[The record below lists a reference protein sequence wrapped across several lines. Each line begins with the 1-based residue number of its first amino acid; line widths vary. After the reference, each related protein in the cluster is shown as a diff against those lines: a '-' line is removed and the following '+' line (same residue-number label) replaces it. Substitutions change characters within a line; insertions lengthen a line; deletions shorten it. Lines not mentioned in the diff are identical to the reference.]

1 MNEINSN
8 LYDLD
13 MERSIL
19 SAILFEQDNLG
30 EIYDIIDA
38 KDFYLKGHAD
48 IFLAMQSCL
57 NSDDPVDIAFVKKH
71 LGAKFDEEVF
81 NSVLT
86 TNSILDIKNFSASVL
101 CVTGLNSVLL
111 L

>member
-38 KDFYLKGHAD
+38 NDFYLRGHSD
-48 IFLAMQSCL
+48 IFTAMKSCL
-57 NSDDPVDIAFVKKH
+57 DRDDPIDIAFVKKH
-71 LGAKFDEEVF
+71 LGAKYDEDVERRR
-81 NSVLT
+81 N
-86 TNSILDIKNFSASVL
+86 ICNF
-101 CVTGLNSVLL
+101 
-111 L
+111 